1 MAVGQLQSLA
11 PSADMNAAGRGAD
24 MVSELGPWLVR
35 ALALAG
41 YDTVEKL
48 REASDAELR
57 EIIGVERIDLQRIRE
72 VVG

>member
-1 MAVGQLQSLA
+1 MVGQRSLR
-11 PSADMNAAGRGAD
+11 PSADMNAAGLGAD
-24 MVSELGPWLVR
+24 MVSELTPWLVR
-35 ALALAG
+35 VLALHG

-57 EIIGVERIDLQRIRE
+57 EILGVERIDLQRIRE